1 MADDLER
8 AIAAAEREVYETS
21 QMLTRSLSRQNSFEK
36 NGQPLSDKI
45 SSLKPSPKSLPKSSP
60 KSQRRAPGAGLGLM
74 SLSNDS
80 KATNTVHGVPVSP
93 VEESPMH
100 GGGGARGLIAGLV
113 VLAVFLILLHTA
125 SPAELFAPP
134 RSPPDAG
141 TIDHG
146 DTAWML
152 TSTMLVLLMVPALGL
167 FEAGL
172 LRAKNS
178 VSVLMQCLA
187 GLALGTTMWF
197 AFGFS
202 LCFSQT
208 DGFLGLVGS
217 LDHAFLAGVWLDAPL
232 PNAPTVPAILFCAYQ
247 GMFATITPLLCTGAF
262 AERLRFEAFLG
273 FTVAWS
279 VLVYYPLARAIW
291 GGGILAKLG
300 VLDFAGGIVIHTTAG
315 AASLVTAL
323 RLGPRAGFAGS
334 VSKSLAPHNLPMAA
348 TGAGL
353 LWAGWFGFNGGSALT
368 SGVLASATLMTTHIA
383 GATGCLVWLLLDWCH
398 LGRPTFVGAINGAL
412 SGLAG
417 VTPASGYVTP
427 AAGFAIGLLVGIA
440 SYLGV
445 LLFKD
450 VLKVD
455 DALDVSSIHG
465 VTGVLGSLLIGVY
478 GSTAVNPAGADASLS
493 QFLVQLVGVGVAAT
507 WSAIGTWAVMGV
519 LGMFVGLRAD
529 DEEESKGLD
538 HSQHGERSYL
548 DLQALV

>member
-1 MADDLER
+1 M
-8 AIAAAEREVYETS
+8 
-21 QMLTRSLSRQNSFEK
+21 
-36 NGQPLSDKI
+36 
-45 SSLKPSPKSLPKSSP
+45 
-60 KSQRRAPGAGLGLM
+60 
-74 SLSNDS
+74 
-80 KATNTVHGVPVSP
+80 
-93 VEESPMH
+93 
-100 GGGGARGLIAGLV
+100 
-113 VLAVFLILLHTA
+113 
-125 SPAELFAPP
+125 
-134 RSPPDAG
+134 
-141 TIDHG
+141 
-146 DTAWML
+146 
-152 TSTMLVLLMVPALGL
+152 
-167 FEAGL
+167 
-172 LRAKNS
+172 
-178 VSVLMQCLA
+178 
-187 GLALGTTMWF
+187 
-197 AFGFS
+197 
-202 LCFSQT
+202 
-208 DGFLGLVGS
+208 
-217 LDHAFLAGVWLDAPL
+217 
-232 PNAPTVPAILFCAYQ
+232 
-247 GMFATITPLLCTGAF
+247 
-262 AERLRFEAFLG
+262 
-273 FTVAWS
+273 
-279 VLVYYPLARAIW
+279 
-291 GGGILAKLG
+291 
-300 VLDFAGGIVIHTTAG
+300 LDFAGGIVIHTTAG

-507 WSAIGTWAVMGV
+507 WSAIGTWTVMGV